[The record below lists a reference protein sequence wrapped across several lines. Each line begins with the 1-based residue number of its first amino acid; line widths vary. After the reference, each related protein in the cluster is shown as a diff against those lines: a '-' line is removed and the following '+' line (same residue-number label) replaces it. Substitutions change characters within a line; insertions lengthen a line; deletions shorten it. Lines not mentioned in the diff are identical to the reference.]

1 MLFLRVKDLLEGL
14 GNFSCR
20 IAFQNETLP
29 YLAALWWSHQF
40 DLGVVG
46 ITGTKDHPL
55 RHDVSKLS
63 WFKVCKYDTKTL
75 SHLLER
81 HKFLKP
87 GSDCAKLSL
96 TQIDLFYVKF
106 CRFGVSSTLNNFSD
120 SKVASEI
127 CLQLFTEFRLLG
139 SCWSS
144 FLRWVLFCNRGFN
157 FLFGRNFF
165 FFVFRIRFARCI
177 SRLCLF
183 SFFGFFFK
191 LSTEPVVG
199 VDAIEGR
206 LRV

>member
-1 MLFLRVKDLLEGL
+1 MFFFRVKDLLEGL
-14 GNFSCR
+14 GNFPCW

-63 WFKVCKYDTKTL
+63 WFEVCKYDTKTL

-81 HKFLKP
+81 YKLLKP

-106 CRFGVSSTLNNFSD
+106 CRFGVSSTLNNFTD

-127 CLQLFTEFRLLG
+127 CLQLFTEFRRLG

-144 FLRWVLFCNRGFN
+144 FLRRVLFCNRGFN
-157 FLFGRNFF
+157 FLFGRSFF
-165 FFVFRIRFARCI
+165 FFVFRIRITRCI